1 MANATATETCFW
13 GRSCDDLDD
22 VEFSNIDDSLVMSLL
37 EDSQVEDG
45 DEERLR
51 AVIQSL
57 EAEIMSQ
64 NSCFEAYDLEGCQDN
79 YRFCDAEQSGSCS
92 TSPDHRLDF
101 DWIDMETFQ
110 TDYSIPD
117 DEMTSYFI
125 ELGGVGDYSQVYS
138 YGMAMEDDDYSD
150 LWRSA

>member
-1 MANATATETCFW
+1 MAKAIQTETCFW

-22 VEFSNIDDSLVMSLL
+22 VEFSNIDDSLIMSLL

-45 DEERLR
+45 DDERLR

-64 NSCFEAYDLEGCQDN
+64 NSCLEAYDHSEGCPDD
-79 YRFCDAEQSGSCS
+79 YRFCDVEQPESCS
-92 TSPDHRLDF
+92 TSPDHCLDF
-101 DWIDMETFQ
+101 EWIDMETVQ
-110 TDYSIPD
+110 TDYSIHN

-125 ELGGVGDYSQVYS
+125 ELGGVGDYSQVYN
-138 YGMAMEDDDYSD
+138 YGMPMEEDDYSD
-150 LWRSA
+150 LWR